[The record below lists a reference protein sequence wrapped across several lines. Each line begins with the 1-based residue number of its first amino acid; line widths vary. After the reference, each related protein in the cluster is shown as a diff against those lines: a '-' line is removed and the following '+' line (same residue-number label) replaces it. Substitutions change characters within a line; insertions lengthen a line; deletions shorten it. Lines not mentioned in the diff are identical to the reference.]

1 MGKQKANGLESLD
14 QNTIDELYKVG
25 AFLVVNGVPEVNRDT
40 FFVGDRTQVITQL
53 VREHGS

>member
-53 VREHGS
+53 VHEQ